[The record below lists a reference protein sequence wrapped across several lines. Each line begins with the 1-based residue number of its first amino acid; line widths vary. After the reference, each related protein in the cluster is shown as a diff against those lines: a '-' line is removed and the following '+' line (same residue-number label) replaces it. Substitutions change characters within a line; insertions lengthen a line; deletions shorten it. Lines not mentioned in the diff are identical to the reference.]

1 MPSVHR
7 SILPLVCP
15 VRKRRPPN
23 RRNPDDDVN
32 ENDRSTT
39 PRHRFHVPFQ
49 RFSTGKCRKGDRSC
63 GLFTTTPS
71 SRHMFSMFG
80 CDTVI
85 KRNGYPPVRMGHFYT
100 RVVAHMTHDEKRRTP
115 PCVSSLVP
123 HRATRFLYCG
133 VVEQAGWHGFD
144 SVRTHAPRCA
154 ALLFFS
160 PAQAREQ
167 GPHLCLCLRFQHPA
181 QTSLPSRYGPSRI
194 PLSRMLGR
202 TRYSRLLLVPED
214 WRNIVRPAS
223 MMHSIPEQHA
233 TRLPSPEARPPSP
246 PSLEG
251 STSAHVRPAL
261 EHPLDGQMGGAFDEY
276 A

>member
-144 SVRTHAPRCA
+144 SVRTRASMHRPSFFLPRT
-154 ALLFFS
+154 S
-160 PAQAREQ
+160 PRT
-167 GPHLCLCLRFQHPA
+167 GTTP
-181 QTSLPSRYGPSRI
+181 LP
-194 PLSRMLGR
+194 
-202 TRYSRLLLVPED
+202 V
-214 WRNIVRPAS
+214 PAS
-223 MMHSIPEQHA
+223 
-233 TRLPSPEARPPSP
+233 
-246 PSLEG
+246 
-251 STSAHVRPAL
+251 STSCSDIVAFALWPFSNPA
-261 EHPLDGQMGGAFDEY
+261 EQNARSHPL
-276 A
+276 